1 MVYLIPFY
9 FVPSSICFHCSFH
22 VPMYC
27 AYQPALDGF
36 QALDGGFANDG
47 PNIHSYDITAGRGDY
62 FHIAYF
68 PPFEEVVYPPSENE
82 IDGKIAEGYLAAM
95 NYKFG
100 TPPSNLIRPKKTF
113 ELAVYTFL
121 RGLNWIWNII
131 TQWIFCGLFN
141 CFCKAKGST
150 RMTEKKNNSEKK
162 YRSF

>member
-1 MVYLIPFY
+1 
-9 FVPSSICFHCSFH
+9 
-22 VPMYC
+22 
-27 AYQPALDGF
+27 
-36 QALDGGFANDG
+36 
-47 PNIHSYDITAGRGDY
+47 
-62 FHIAYF
+62 
-68 PPFEEVVYPPSENE
+68 
-82 IDGKIAEGYLAAM
+82 M

-150 RMTEKKNNSEKK
+150 RMTEKKK
-162 YRSF
+162 